1 MPVPMMSCPNFPYP
15 SGTHLFPSHE
25 YVESYLV
32 NYAHHYDLLPY
43 IQFNH
48 QVLNASW
55 LGTPEAGHWNITF
68 LDHRNETQ
76 CNTFEHLIVATGN
89 NHTPREP
96 SWPGQKEWL
105 AETAGGNSTRREII
119 HSAWYRHPEKYND
132 KSILIVGD
140 SASGRDIAQQ
150 TAPLVSKVRTFR
162 VYAEPTLMVPK
173 SFMSI
178 RTNHDNQFPPLPSN
192 VIRKPVI
199 SHFTR
204 DSIVFA
210 DKTEINV
217 DSVILA
223 TGYQVR
229 KPFLDA
235 GHILA
240 TDPTANPNNTKTRAL
255 ACNTHY
261 IFPLHRHIFSL
272 SPMYPTTALAF
283 VGLPVAI
290 ANCPANTA
298 QSIFIAHMIRDPGLL
313 PSRKQMHDEL
323 ELQEQESR
331 NLGVDPYVQGHRMP
345 NANRSNDYQDELLDY
360 LKVKV

>member
-1 MPVPMMSCPNFPYP
+1 MTCYP
-15 SGTHLFPSHE
+15 T
-25 YVESYLV
+25 
-32 NYAHHYDLLPY
+32 
-43 IQFNH
+43 FNLTTK
-48 QVLNASW
+48 VLNASW

-76 CNTFEHLIVATGN
+76 YNTFEHLIVATGN
-89 NHTPREP
+89 NHIPREP

-105 AETAGGNSTRREII
+105 AETAGRNSTRREII
-119 HSAWYRHPEKYND
+119 HSAWYRNPEKYND

-150 TAPLVSKVRTFR
+150 TAPLVSK
-162 VYAEPTLMVPK
+162 

-178 RTNHDNQFPPLPSN
+178 RTNHDDQFAPLPPK

-240 TDPTANPNNTKTRAL
+240 TDPTANSNNTDTQVL
-255 ACNTHY
+255 VCNTHLH
-261 IFPLHRHIFSL
+261 FPFAPAYLLFESNVPHHCSCIRWFTGRYCQLPGQHRTKHIYRS
-272 SPMYPTTALAF
+272 
-283 VGLPVAI
+283 
-290 ANCPANTA
+290 
-298 QSIFIAHMIRDPGLL
+298 
-313 PSRKQMHDEL
+313 HD
-323 ELQEQESR
+323 S
-331 NLGVDPYVQGHRMP
+331 
-345 NANRSNDYQDELLDY
+345 
-360 LKVKV
+360 